1 MTKRLTDRRGDVRPL
16 AKSDFRKMKPAREAM
31 PDVVAHYRRTRG
43 PQKAPTK
50 VSTTIRLDAKVID
63 FFKAKGP
70 RWQSRINDAL
80 KAVVDSAK

>member
-1 MTKRLTDRRGDVRPL
+1 MTKRLTDRRGDVRAL
-16 AKSDFRKMKPAREAM
+16 TKSDFRKMKPARDAM
-31 PDVVAHYRRTRG
+31 PDVVARHRRTRG

-70 RWQSRINDAL
+70 RWQSRINDVL
-80 KAVVDSAK
+80 KAVVDSAT